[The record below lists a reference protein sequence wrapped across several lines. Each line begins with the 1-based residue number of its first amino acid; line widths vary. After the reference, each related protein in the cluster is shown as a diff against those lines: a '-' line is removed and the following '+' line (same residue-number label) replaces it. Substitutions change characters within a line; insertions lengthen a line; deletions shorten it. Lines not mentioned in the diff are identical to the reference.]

1 MRLRMIS
8 QLPCGRTPGTKPVLK
23 EEVRIMAQA
32 IAKVLEALSSILPQ
46 QAIDQ
51 LTRLLGG

>member
-1 MRLRMIS
+1 MIS